1 MIRLPP
7 SLSCLQSFPSIIFSS
22 QVSLYSILSFFSLAF
37 PPFFLDFSVSL
48 DLRGI
53 QSTREEERKTRKRRE
68 RERVRERERQ
78 IGGWGGESFVTP
90 PTGKS
95 CFVFVFALRACVRA
109 RATRREIIVYLGMSL
124 SLLLLLLRRP
134 LRPGTG
140 SVWYLGMSLFRCC
153 CCSGRCVAIL
163 QNCSEITC

>member
-68 RERVRERERQ
+68 RERERERERRRVRSGDGVGASVSKRARAIQ
-78 IGGWGGESFVTP
+78 AAMGREERNVR
-90 PTGKS
+90 
-95 CFVFVFALRACVRA
+95 FVFALFFLFFFFPA
-109 RATRREIIVYLGMSL
+109 LL
-124 SLLLLLLRRP
+124 SSSFAALTWTFP
-134 LRPGTG
+134 FP
-140 SVWYLGMSLFRCC
+140 
-153 CCSGRCVAIL
+153 
-163 QNCSEITC
+163 